1 MRPNDAEMLNEDIK
15 LRPGSARKARALLRR
30 RLADLGVDGDH
41 ILAVELVVAE
51 LVAAAL
57 EREGTA
63 QPRAGSGR
71 LSLELFPLLTSV
83 RLRCPHEVD
92 LGEEPYALR
101 DRMLGRLTV
110 AVGRRRNTDGTF
122 DLWAEVAHPVVRAS

>member
-1 MRPNDAEMLNEDIK
+1 MLSEDIR
-15 LRPGSARKARALLRR
+15 LRPGSARRARALLRR

-41 ILAVELVVAE
+41 ILSVELVVAE

-57 EREGTA
+57 EREG
-63 QPRAGSGR
+63 PPERGSGR

-83 RLRCPHEVD
+83 RLRCPHDVELLD
-92 LGEEPYALR
+92 EPSVLR

-110 AVGRRRNTDGTF
+110 AVGRRRNTDGTVE
-122 DLWAEVAHPVVRAS
+122 LWAEVAHPVVRAS

>member
-1 MRPNDAEMLNEDIK
+1 MLNEDIK
-15 LRPGSARKARALLRR
+15 LRPGSARRARALLRR

-41 ILAVELVVAE
+41 ILSIELVVAE
-51 LVAAAL
+51 LVAAAVDQ
-57 EREGTA
+57 EGA
-63 QPRAGSGR
+63 ARQGAGR

-83 RLRCPHEVD
+83 RLRCPHDVELVD
-92 LGEEPYALR
+92 EPFALR

-110 AVGRRRNTDGTF
+110 AVGRRRNTDGTV

>member
-1 MRPNDAEMLNEDIK
+1 MLNEDIK

-41 ILAVELVVAE
+41 ILSIELVVAE
-51 LVAAAL
+51 LVAAAV
-57 EREGTA
+57 EREGSA
-63 QPRAGSGR
+63 QHGAGR

-83 RLRCPHEVD
+83 RLRCPHDVELVD
-92 LGEEPYALR
+92 EPFALR

-110 AVGRRRNTDGTF
+110 AVGRRRNTDGTV

>member
-1 MRPNDAEMLNEDIK
+1 MLNEDNK
-15 LRPGSARKARALLRR
+15 HRPGSARKARALLRR

-41 ILAVELVVAE
+41 ILSVELVVAE
-51 LVAAAL
+51 LVATAL
-57 EREGTA
+57 EQEGSA
-63 QPRAGSGR
+63 ERASGR

-83 RLRCPHEVD
+83 RLRCPHDVELVD
-92 LGEEPYALR
+92 EPLALR

-110 AVGRRRNTDGTF
+110 AVGRRRNTDGSV

>member
-1 MRPNDAEMLNEDIK
+1 MLNEDIK
-15 LRPGSARKARALLRR
+15 LRPGSARKARTLLRR

-41 ILAVELVVAE
+41 ILSIELVVAE

-57 EREGTA
+57 EREEGA
-63 QPRAGSGR
+63 AVRGSGR

-83 RLRCPHEVD
+83 RLRCPHDVELVD
-92 LGEEPYALR
+92 EPYALR

-110 AVGRRRNTDGTF
+110 AVGRRRNTDGTVE
-122 DLWAEVAHPVVRAS
+122 LWAEVAHPIVRAS

>member
-1 MRPNDAEMLNEDIK
+1 MLNEDIK

-41 ILAVELVVAE
+41 ILSVELVVAE

-57 EREGTA
+57 EQEGDVEH
-63 QPRAGSGR
+63 RSGH

-83 RLRCPHEVD
+83 RLRHDDSES
-92 LGEEPYALR
+92 
-101 DRMLGRLTV
+101 
-110 AVGRRRNTDGTF
+110 RRAWPR
-122 DLWAEVAHPVVRAS
+122 RAAIRIGGARQCIMRACCS

>member
-1 MRPNDAEMLNEDIK
+1 MLNEDIK
-15 LRPGSARKARALLRR
+15 LRPGSARRARALLRR

-41 ILAVELVVAE
+41 ILSVELVVAE

-57 EREGTA
+57 EQEGDVEH
-63 QPRAGSGR
+63 RSGH

-83 RLRCPHEVD
+83 RLRCPHDVELVD
-92 LGEEPYALR
+92 EPYALR

-110 AVGRRRNTDGTF
+110 AVGRRRNTDGTTE
-122 DLWAEVAHPVVRAS
+122 LWAEVAHPVARVS

>member
-1 MRPNDAEMLNEDIK
+1 MLNEDIK

-30 RLADLGVDGDH
+30 RLADLGVDTDH
-41 ILAVELVVAE
+41 ILSIELVVAE
-51 LVAAAL
+51 LVAAAV
-57 EREGTA
+57 EQEGAA
-63 QPRAGSGR
+63 QQGAGR

-83 RLRCPHEVD
+83 RLRCPHDVELVD
-92 LGEEPYALR
+92 EPFALR

-110 AVGRRRNTDGTF
+110 AVGRRRNTDGTV

>member
-1 MRPNDAEMLNEDIK
+1 MLSEDIK

-41 ILAVELVVAE
+41 ILSVELVVAE

-57 EREGTA
+57 EREGPA
-63 QPRAGSGR
+63 ERGSGR

-83 RLRCPHEVD
+83 RLRCPHDVELVD
-92 LGEEPYALR
+92 EPLALR

-110 AVGRRRNTDGTF
+110 AVGRRRNTDGSV

>member
-1 MRPNDAEMLNEDIK
+1 MLNEDIK
-15 LRPGSARKARALLRR
+15 LRPGSARKARAQLRR

-41 ILAVELVVAE
+41 ILSVELVVAE
-51 LVAAAL
+51 LVATAL
-57 EREGTA
+57 EQEGSA
-63 QPRAGSGR
+63 ERGSGR

-83 RLRCPHEVD
+83 RLRCPHDVELVD
-92 LGEEPYALR
+92 EPLALR

-110 AVGRRRNTDGTF
+110 AVGRRRNTDGSV

>member
-1 MRPNDAEMLNEDIK
+1 MLNEDIK

-41 ILAVELVVAE
+41 ILSIELVVAE
-51 LVAAAL
+51 LVAAAV
-57 EREGTA
+57 EQEGAA
-63 QPRAGSGR
+63 QQGAGR

-83 RLRCPHEVD
+83 RLRCPHDVELVD
-92 LGEEPYALR
+92 EPFALR

-110 AVGRRRNTDGTF
+110 AVGRRRNTDGTV

>member
-1 MRPNDAEMLNEDIK
+1 MLSEDIR
-15 LRPGSARKARALLRR
+15 LRPGSARRARALLRR

-41 ILAVELVVAE
+41 ILSVELVVAE

-57 EREGTA
+57 EREGPA
-63 QPRAGSGR
+63 ERGSGR

-83 RLRCPHEVD
+83 RLRCPHDVELLD
-92 LGEEPYALR
+92 EPSALR
-101 DRMLGRLTV
+101 ERMLGRLTV
-110 AVGRRRNTDGTF
+110 AVGRRHNTDGTV

>member
-1 MRPNDAEMLNEDIK
+1 MVSEDIK
-15 LRPGSARKARALLRR
+15 LKPGSARRARALLRR

-41 ILAVELVVAE
+41 ILSVELVVAE

-57 EREGTA
+57 EREG
-63 QPRAGSGR
+63 PPERGSGR

-83 RLRCPHEVD
+83 RLRCPHDVELLD
-92 LGEEPYALR
+92 EPSALR

-110 AVGRRRNTDGTF
+110 AVGRRRNTDGTV
-122 DLWAEVAHPVVRAS
+122 DLWAEVAHPVVRV